1 MTFRIRSAVVLSLV
15 VALLLTAAWLPAPQA
30 RKPLAV
36 AVGVWPGSETLVLA
50 RERGLLKP
58 KSVQLVEVTWA
69 SAAMRAMGNEV
80 VDAAVLSL
88 DELLRLRDSGGD
100 VRVVAVTDVSQ
111 GNDALMVREGVETL
125 EDLKGKRVGVD
136 MRAAGMYLLALA
148 LQKAHMLPSDLQLVP
163 LNLPESDVAFQ
174 EGVVDAV
181 VAAEPWLTLLRG
193 MKAHSLVDSSQINPP
208 IYRLLVVSAQAIQE
222 RREDVAALVNAHFA
236 MMKEL
241 RQRKMVPNL
250 EVCLHRQG
258 LTEEQFFKCWDGL
271 RPVDVVENETLLG
284 GEAPVLKSV
293 AEMVEHHMRSRELL
307 YRPVQPGPWL
317 DNSFLKEVP
326 RP

>member
-1 MTFRIRSAVVLSLV
+1 MTFKVRSVIVLCLV
-15 VALLLTAAWLPAPQA
+15 AGLLLTAAWLPAPVV
-30 RKPLAV
+30 RKPLTV

-50 RERGLLKP
+50 RERGLLP
-58 KSVQLVEVTWA
+58 VRNVQLVEVTWA

-88 DELLRLRDSGGD
+88 DELLRLRDSGAD

-111 GNDALMVREGVETL
+111 GNDALMVREGVTSL

-136 MRAAGMYLLALA
+136 MRAAGMYLLAMA
-148 LQKAHMLPSDLQLVP
+148 LQKARMRATDLELVP

-181 VAAEPWLTLLRG
+181 VSAEPWLTLLRG
-193 MKAHSLVDSSQINPP
+193 MKAHSLVDSRQIDPP
-208 IYRLLVVSAQAIQE
+208 IYRLLVVSAEAVE
-222 RREDVAALVNAHFA
+222 HRRADVQRLVKAHFA
-236 MMKEL
+236 MMREL
-241 RQRKMVPNL
+241 RQRKVVPDM
-250 EVCLHRQG
+250 EVCLRRQA
-258 LTEEQFFKCWDGL
+258 LTQEEFFRCWDGL

-284 GEAPVLKSV
+284 GETPVLKAV
-293 AEMVEHHMRSRELL
+293 AEMVEHHMRSKELL
-307 YRPVQPGPWL
+307 FRPVQQGPWL